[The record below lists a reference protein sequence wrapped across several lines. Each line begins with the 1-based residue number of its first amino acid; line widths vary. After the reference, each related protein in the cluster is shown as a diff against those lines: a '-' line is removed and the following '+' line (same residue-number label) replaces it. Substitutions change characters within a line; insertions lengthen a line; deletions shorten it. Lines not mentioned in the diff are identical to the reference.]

1 MSDISQEYS
10 DDEDMAP
17 YDDNLHNPDDC
28 TAQSQEEYDDR
39 AEEGPIDTNEYNGD
53 GQSVSSSSDIGESFE
68 VSSVVDLE
76 PELQAIKGVP
86 GEILFYSIQ
95 PLTVI

>member
-17 YDDNLHNPDDC
+17 YDDNMYDSDDFA
-28 TAQSQEEYDDR
+28 AQSQEEYDDR
-39 AEEGPIDTNEYNGD
+39 VEEGPIDTNEYNGD
-53 GQSVSSSSDIGESFE
+53 GWSVSSSSNIGESFE

-86 GEILFYSIQ
+86 AEILFYSIQ